1 MPKGPVARQ
10 PAFHYVL
17 GVAIGLALGAHHPV
31 AHGES
36 VRVTPTVSS
45 QLTWTNNVSLE
56 SSEAR
61 DSALIFEFVP
71 GVEVDWR
78 SARSELRGTVRAPV
92 VVQTGGEGQ
101 GTKVFPQ
108 VALVGHIEPIENF
121 FRIEGAASVTQRYF
135 SPFGARSPS
144 LTNDTDNRYDSQ
156 SYRLTPIIEGEVGSL
171 IRYQLRDDN
180 IWTIVG
186 NTPTDAA
193 NSYTNRF
200 VGSVDRVATPLGWRL
215 EYFRDQV
222 DFRREASEL
231 NQVARAYATWRP
243 DPQLELGL
251 IGGYEQLQLQFDD
264 QSSAVY
270 GALLRWR
277 PTSRTSLDANWQ
289 HRVGGPNYQVTFANR
304 TPLSVWSVEFSRSI
318 SNFPIELIELSAG
331 TTVPALLDQLFLS
344 RIPDSTER
352 QLAVA
357 RFMQEQGLGT
367 VLAEPFTLFGNQFR
381 IVERAR
387 ANFGV
392 LGVRNNIFFNV
403 YRVKTSPITRT
414 AEAPIDLPATEGT
427 TQYGAGA
434 TWTTRLTSVSNFQ
447 LAADLVRAESDDI
460 LGRRTDQGFIRANFT
475 TRLSPQTSA
484 FAGLRLQKLRS
495 DVRPDA
501 SEAAIFVGVNH
512 SFR

>member
-1 MPKGPVARQ
+1 MPKWPVARQ
-10 PAFHYVL
+10 PALSYALTAAV
-17 GVAIGLALGAHHPV
+17 GLAFGAHHPG

-36 VRVTPTVSS
+36 IRVTPTVSS

-61 DSALIFEFVP
+61 DSALIFEFTP
-71 GVEVDWR
+71 GVDVDWR
-78 SARSELRGTVRAPV
+78 SARSELRGTVRAPI
-92 VVQTGGEGQ
+92 VVQTDGEGR
-101 GTKVFPQ
+101 GTRVFPQ
-108 VALVGHIEPIENF
+108 VALVGHVEPIENF
-121 FRIEGAASVTQRYF
+121 FRIEGSASVTQRYF

-144 LTNDTDNRYDSQ
+144 LTNDIDNRYDSQ
-156 SYRLTPIIEGEVGSL
+156 SYRLTPVIEGDVGSL
-171 IRYQLRDDN
+171 IRYHVRDDN
-180 IWTIVG
+180 IWTLVG
-186 NTPTDAA
+186 NTPNDAA

-200 VGSVDRVATPLGWRL
+200 NASIDRVATPLGWRL

-222 DFRREASEL
+222 DFRREATEL
-231 NQVARAYATWRP
+231 NQVARAYGTWRP
-243 DPQLELGL
+243 DPQLEVGL
-251 IGGYEQLQLQFDD
+251 IGGYEQLKLQFDEQD
-264 QSSAVY
+264 SAVY
-270 GALLRWR
+270 GALVRWR
-277 PTSRTSLDANWQ
+277 PTSRMSLDANWQ

-318 SNFPIELIELSAG
+318 SNFPVEVLEFETG
-331 TTVPALLDQLFLS
+331 TTVPTLLDQLFLS
-344 RIPDSTER
+344 RIPDPAER
-352 QLAVA
+352 ELAIA

-387 ANFGV
+387 ANVGL

-403 YRVKTSPITRT
+403 YRVKTSPLTRT
-414 AEAPIDLPATEGT
+414 VEAPIDLPASEGT

-447 LAADLVRAESDDI
+447 LAADLVRAESDDVS
-460 LGRRTDQGFIRANFT
+460 GRRTDQGFIRANFT

-484 FAGLRLQKLRS
+484 FAGMRLQKLRS

-501 SEAAIFVGVNH
+501 SEVAVFAGVNH